1 MGSLN
6 PQSIKEQVENAYRSY
21 YNSAFWIK
29 NRKLFDERD
38 KLLKS
43 KGLLSQEL
51 QIELVPPYPSVEPII
66 NVCQKFNADKH
77 VAKAIAK
84 ILFGS
89 EHNETFKLRL
99 HQAQAL
105 ERSLRTSEN
114 SNVVVTS
121 GTGSGKTESF
131 LLPIIARIVMERLNK
146 NSPDINPWWESWNRS
161 TNSWKGMRHG
171 NNSAFKP
178 AMRALILYPTNA
190 LVEDQISRI
199 RQAAFRAKK
208 LIKINLFFILEDI
221 QEIPLEDFII
231 QKKMKKLIKNV
242 LEKLPKN

>member
-1 MGSLN
+1 MANVN
-6 PQSIKEQVENAYRSY
+6 PQSIKKQVENAYRSY

-38 KLLKS
+38 RLLKS
-43 KGLLSQEL
+43 KGLLSQDL

-66 NVCQKFNADKH
+66 NVCKKFNAGTE
-77 VAKAIAK
+77 VAKAIAQ
-84 ILFGS
+84 ILFGN
-89 EHNETFKLRL
+89 EHSETFKLRL

-105 ERSLRTSEN
+105 ERSLQMSEN

-146 NSPDINPWWESWNRS
+146 NAPDINPWWESWNRS
-161 TNSWKGMRHG
+161 TNSWQGMRQG
-171 NNSAFKP
+171 NNQSFKP

-190 LVEDQISRI
+190 LVED
-199 RQAAFRAKK
+199 
-208 LIKINLFFILEDI
+208 
-221 QEIPLEDFII
+221 
-231 QKKMKKLIKNV
+231 
-242 LEKLPKN
+242 